1 MLSLIA
7 VITIAAAILPYA
19 EANHNLGIE
28 LSKSCISLLKLNS
41 TTCPSYEQILLIY
54 PDTSKKEWSGNFTII
69 DGILQRDEPQMRK
82 HFEFYRKNQDEHLFV
97 DPPYDRTFAMSR
109 IIIEPHLPTYKVK
122 ESHYITNDT
131 MTFGKSRWVNERCD
145 TAVIGSDNW
154 MLYLGDTIQ
163 YMKSGCST
171 TNLDTLDIITLTKS
185 EIVNK
190 MQYYQYQMDQ
200 WLQEMLHKCLS
211 WKCL

>member
-1 MLSLIA
+1 M
-7 VITIAAAILPYA
+7 PYA

-28 LSKSCISLLKLNS
+28 LSNSCMSLLKLNS
-41 TTCPSYEQILLIY
+41 TTCPSYEQIILLY

-69 DGILQRDEPQMRK
+69 DGIFQREEPQMKK
-82 HFEFYRKNQDEHLFV
+82 HFEYYRNNDSEHLFI
-97 DPPYDRTFAMSR
+97 DPPYDRTFAISK

-131 MTFGKSRWVNERCD
+131 MTFGKSRWVNDRCD

-163 YMKSGCST
+163 YMKSGCKE
-171 TNLDTLDIITLTKS
+171 TNLDTIEVWSLIKT
-185 EIVNK
+185 EIGDK
-190 MQYYQYQMDQ
+190 MQYYQYQLDA
-200 WLQEMLHKCLS
+200 WVNDMLHKCLS